1 MTKAQK
7 LFLLAFVVVVV
18 DQAVKLA
25 VKLNMN
31 LRQGIEVIGSFF
43 QIYFI
48 ENDGAAFGTTIDG
61 ILNTVGVPI
70 TPETGKFILSIFSIV
85 AVSGIG
91 YALWRMRDHASPLP
105 WFLGLIFGGAI
116 GNIIDRT
123 FYGVLFHKTNVYD
136 GTWLRGQ
143 VVDMFY
149 FDIYKG
155 PYPTWLHWLPGVD
168 EFSYL
173 FVFPVFNVADAAL
186 SVGIVV
192 ILIFQGKFFR
202 MDAKAKE
209 AAAPA
214 PVAATT
220 ETVAAATK
228 VITETQPAENQEIAA
243 DIASSEPTPEA
254 STDETTA

>member
-7 LFLLAFVVVVV
+7 IFLLATVVIVV

-31 LRQGIEVIGSFF
+31 LRQGIDVIGSFF

-48 ENDGAAFGTTIDG
+48 ENNGAAFGSTIDG
-61 ILNTVGVPI
+61 ILGALGVPI
-70 TPETGKFILSIFSIV
+70 TPETGKIILSIFSIV

-105 WFLGLIFGGAI
+105 WFLALIFGGAI

-123 FYGVLFHKTNVYD
+123 FYGVWFKNSNVYD
-136 GTWLRGQ
+136 GSWLRGQ

-173 FVFPVFNVADAAL
+173 FIFPVFNVADAAL
-186 SVGIVV
+186 SIGIVV
-192 ILIFQGKFFR
+192 ILVFQGKFFR
-202 MDAKAKE
+202 MDAAAK
-209 AAAPA
+209 AAALAAAA
-214 PVAATT
+214 PVAAP
-220 ETVAAATK
+220 VAP
-228 VITETQPAENQEIAA
+228 PAETEVSPAPETPAQPEEAQAAETAA
-243 DIASSEPTPEA
+243 DTEA
-254 STDETTA
+254 PSA